1 VPRWSSILV
10 PVVAYVAA
18 GIVVPICVL
27 IWLLSHHQPPYVLD
41 RAAMGSPRTALGG
54 NSVSV
59 RPVSGV
65 FDIVADGGRIAVYPD
80 GSTATLVRT
89 VRPNQVIAKY
99 ASTLNERSSSSFT
112 MGGFTE
118 RNATLADGRVA
129 RTFGIDESVFA
140 FVAPSRPA
148 LDRLVAQSAVRRNT
162 KRDVG
167 NDVLDGHTAA
177 ALLIGAGWFL
187 LASLLAVLAIVRAFA
202 GPVAAPPPV
211 PWYQRPS

>member
-1 VPRWSSILV
+1 M
-10 PVVAYVAA
+10 AYFAA
-18 GIVVPICVL
+18 GIIAPICVL
-27 IWLLSHHQPPYVLD
+27 VWLLAHHQPPYVLD
-41 RAAMGSPRTALGG
+41 RAAMATPRSALGG
-54 NSVSV
+54 KPVVV

-80 GSTATLVRT
+80 GSTATLVHT
-89 VRPNQVIAKY
+89 VRPSQVIEKY
-99 ASTLNERSSSSFT
+99 ASSMNERGWSSST
-112 MGGFTE
+112 MGGFTK
-118 RNATLADGRVA
+118 RNARLADGRLA

-167 NDVLDGHTAA
+167 NDVLDGHTVA

-187 LASLLAVLAIVRAFA
+187 LSSLLATLAIVRAFV
-202 GPVAAPPPV
+202 GPSPAPQPI
-211 PWYQRPS
+211 PWYQRPT